1 MKQGQPGAGGSL
13 KPTLLSHAPA
23 ELTSGRL
30 KRLGEGIGKVVYA
43 SDHWVVKRQRSP
55 SEVVA
60 LIVIWKFFRSLAH
73 HLPGRFGHRLL
84 ERPSKRLRLLRLA
97 TQAVVLILP
106 RSTWLTTHIGE
117 ILLQYRSRDRRG
129 ERLAKTYLTGSPVV
143 PERITFPPTRVKVGG
158 WPGWLTVSEACER
171 VEATL
176 HQRLVDLARQG
187 RYGEVELWLGRF
199 LEARQRGWQH
209 GVFSVDAH
217 LKNFGVIGDRI
228 VLLDPGGLTDSWAE
242 IESRLTFEEVVA
254 EPHIQLGLGS
264 VLGACPDVAERFNAQ
279 WKAVV
284 NAETVLHH
292 WPDDKMSSPL
302 VSGASSAGVKNR
314 KLRTP
319 NLRSLVLKGEGSRSS
334 K

>member
-1 MKQGQPGAGGSL
+1 MKQAQPEGGGSS
-13 KPTLLSHAPA
+13 KPTVLSHPPG

-60 LIVIWKFFRSLAH
+60 LIVIWKLFRSLAH
-73 HLPGRFGHRLL
+73 HLPGRVGHRML
-84 ERPSKRLRLLRLA
+84 ERPSKRLRLLRVV
-97 TQAVVLILP
+97 TQAVVLVLP

-129 ERLAKTYLTGSPVV
+129 ERLAKTYLEGSSVV
-143 PERITFPPTRVKVGG
+143 PQRITFPPARVKVGG
-158 WPGWLTVSEACER
+158 WPGWLTVSEASER

-176 HQRLVDLARQG
+176 HQRLVDLAREG
-187 RYGEVELWLGRF
+187 RYSDVELWLVRF

-228 VLLDPGGLTDSWAE
+228 VLLDPGGLTDSWTE

-264 VLGACPDVAERFNAQ
+264 VLGACPDVAERFNAR
-279 WKAVV
+279 WKSVV

-292 WPDDKMSSPL
+292 WPDDKIPIPAAAVVSS
-302 VSGASSAGVKNR
+302 GGVKNR
-314 KLRTP
+314 KQRTP
-319 NLRSLVLKGEGSRSS
+319 NSRSLVLKGEGSRSS